1 MSDVIRFPWS
11 IRSSALAV
19 SGLTEAEDAPG
30 NFKMSDLYGKVRE
43 DEAVDDG
50 HTEPDTNVSF
60 LQQPSSLPAPV
71 IGWSNQE
78 LADLYRTQRILA
90 LAGVTTQVDRGITDE
105 GDPWFVF
112 MDSQDEVLV
121 HFSRFDGAYMVT
133 SQMQDAPIKGDSLQ
147 DLVAKFS
154 RRVKPVTQAGQS
166 GQNVVSIAKRNRDVV
181 FIHPAA
187 ALAALVWSIYLMS
200 DELIAATPMIATGET
215 EGSGPTSVEKSA
227 VGDLDPATGHADEL
241 PLVAQKAPP
250 LPADQDLA
258 KPGPIA
264 SASREGLALGFSG
277 HGTKAIGASLSLVA
291 LAVGL
296 PLPASNAV
304 EVADE
309 GGTLQ
314 KLSLASLSAA
324 LTQVKAKEAAL
335 LLASEATHL
344 QQRQIDATAPSD
356 EVAEAET
363 LNIETTV
370 DTPVAFETVKPMHSA
385 EIAILSAHAAEAAP
399 SSMARDDVSTQVL
412 ENTKRVKEVAP
423 TPSADAAP
431 ESVKEISFLQSF
443 DAAFESFEITSLDK
457 IAETELTQLLSPGDT
472 KDAPNPLSPIQDALG
487 FEAFDHEARVFLD
500 FLLHTYSNIKVVNLA
515 TEIIFI
521 HMDAFEGNDS
531 AHEIYAKSWSFD
543 DGGTVS
549 TIGFKS
555 DMALF
560 DLIA

>member
-1 MSDVIRFPWS
+1 MSDVIRFPRS

-30 NFKMSDLYGKVRE
+30 SFKMSDLYGKVT
-43 DEAVDDG
+43 DDAAVDNANS
-50 HTEPDTNVSF
+50 EPDTNVSF

-71 IGWSNQE
+71 TGWSNQE

-90 LAGVTTQVDRGITDE
+90 LAGVTTQVDRGVTDE
-105 GDPWFVF
+105 GDPWFIF

-147 DLVAKFS
+147 DLVAEFS

-166 GQNVVSIAKRNRDVV
+166 GQNVISIAKRNRDVV

-200 DELIAATPMIATGET
+200 DELIAATPMIAAGET
-215 EGSGPTSVEKSA
+215 EGSGLTSVEKSA

-258 KPGPIA
+258 KQGAIA
-264 SASREGLALGFSG
+264 STSREGLALGFSG
-277 HGTKAIGASLSLVA
+277 HGAKAVGASLSLVA

-296 PLPASNAV
+296 PLPASNAL

-309 GGTLQ
+309 NGALQ

-335 LLASEATHL
+335 LMASEATHL

-356 EVAEAET
+356 EKGEAEAQ
-363 LNIETTV
+363 NIETTA
-370 DTPVAFETVKPMHSA
+370 DTPAVFETVKPTHSA
-385 EIAILSAHAAEAAP
+385 EISSLSTHAPLAP
-399 SSMARDDVSTQVL
+399 SSVVREDVPAQAVESAQ
-412 ENTKRVKEVAP
+412 RMKEG
-423 TPSADAAP
+423 TPASSADAAP
-431 ESVKEISFLQSF
+431 EAVKEISFLQSF

-457 IAETELTQLLSPGDT
+457 IAETELTQLLSPEDT

-487 FEAFDHEARVFLD
+487 FETFDHEARVFLD

-555 DMALF
+555 DMAQF

>member
-1 MSDVIRFPWS
+1 MSDVIRFPRS

-30 NFKMSDLYGKVRE
+30 SFKMSDLYGKVRE
-43 DEAVDDG
+43 DAAVDDG
-50 HTEPDTNVSF
+50 HSEHDANVSF
-60 LQQPSSLPAPV
+60 LQQPSNLPAPV
-71 IGWSNQE
+71 TGWSNQE

-90 LAGVTTQVDRGITDE
+90 LAGVTTQVDRGVTDE
-105 GDPWFVF
+105 GDPWFIF

-121 HFSRFDGAYMVT
+121 HFSRFDRAYMVT
-133 SQMQDAPIKGDSLQ
+133 SQMQDAPIKADSLQ
-147 DLVAKFS
+147 ALVAEFS

-166 GQNVVSIAKRNRDVV
+166 GQNVVSIAKRNREVV

-200 DELIAATPMIATGET
+200 DELIAATPMIAAGET
-215 EGSGPTSVEKSA
+215 ESTKPTSVEKSA
-227 VGDLDPATGHADEL
+227 VGELDPATAHADEL

-250 LPADQDLA
+250 LPADHDLA
-258 KPGPIA
+258 KQGAIA
-264 SASREGLALGFSG
+264 STSREGLALGFSG
-277 HGTKAIGASLSLVA
+277 HGAKAVGASLSLVA

-296 PLPASNAV
+296 PLPASNAL
-304 EVADE
+304 EAADQN
-309 GGTLQ
+309 GALQ

-335 LLASEATHL
+335 LMASEATHL
-344 QQRQIDATAPSD
+344 QQRQIDTTAPSD
-356 EVAEAET
+356 EEGEAEA
-363 LNIETTV
+363 LNIEATA
-370 DTPVAFETVKPMHSA
+370 DTPAVFETVKPTHSA
-385 EIAILSAHAAEAAP
+385 EISSLSTHAPLAP
-399 SSMARDDVSTQVL
+399 SSMVREDVPAQAVESA
-412 ENTKRVKEVAP
+412 KRMKEG
-423 TPSADAAP
+423 TPASSADAAP
-431 ESVKEISFLQSF
+431 ETVKEISFLQSF

-457 IAETELTQLLSPGDT
+457 IAETELTQLLSPEDT

-487 FEAFDHEARVFLD
+487 FETFDHEARVFLD

-555 DMALF
+555 DMAQF

>member
-1 MSDVIRFPWS
+1 MSDVIRFPRS

-19 SGLTEAEDAPG
+19 SGLTEAEEAPG
-30 NFKMSDLYGKVRE
+30 SFKMSDLYGRVRE
-43 DEAVDDG
+43 DAAVDDANS
-50 HTEPDTNVSF
+50 EPDTNVSF
-60 LQQPSSLPAPV
+60 LQQPSNLPAPV
-71 IGWSNQE
+71 TGWSNQE

-90 LAGVTTQVDRGITDE
+90 LAGVMTQVDRGVTDE
-105 GDPWFVF
+105 GDPWFIF

-147 DLVAKFS
+147 DLVAEFS
-154 RRVKPVTQAGQS
+154 HRVKPVTQAGQS
-166 GQNVVSIAKRNRDVV
+166 GQNVISIAKRNREVV

-200 DELIAATPMIATGET
+200 DELIAATPMIAAGET
-215 EGSGPTSVEKSA
+215 EGTKPTSVEKSA

-241 PLVAQKAPP
+241 PLVAQKTPP

-258 KPGPIA
+258 KQGAIA
-264 SASREGLALGFSG
+264 STSREGLALGFSG
-277 HGTKAIGASLSLVA
+277 HGAKAVGASLSLVA

-296 PLPASNAV
+296 PLPASNAL

-309 GGTLQ
+309 NGTLQ

-335 LLASEATHL
+335 LMASEATHL
-344 QQRQIDATAPSD
+344 QQRQIDTTAPSD
-356 EVAEAET
+356 EEGEAEA
-363 LNIETTV
+363 LNIETTA
-370 DTPVAFETVKPMHSA
+370 DTPAVFETVKPTHSA
-385 EIAILSAHAAEAAP
+385 EIASLSTHAPLAP
-399 SSMARDDVSTQVL
+399 SSMVREDVPAQAVESA
-412 ENTKRVKEVAP
+412 KRMKEG
-423 TPSADAAP
+423 TPASSADAAP
-431 ESVKEISFLQSF
+431 EAVKEISFLQSF

-457 IAETELTQLLSPGDT
+457 IAETELTQLLSPEDT
-472 KDAPNPLSPIQDALG
+472 KDAPNPLSPIQGALG
-487 FEAFDHEARVFLD
+487 FETFDHEARVFLD

-555 DMALF
+555 DMAQF

>member
-1 MSDVIRFPWS
+1 MSDVIRFP
-11 IRSSALAV
+11 RSLRSTALAV

-30 NFKMSDLYGKVRE
+30 NFKMSDLYGRVRE
-43 DEAVDDG
+43 DAAVDDASP
-50 HTEPDTNVSF
+50 EPDTNVSF

-71 IGWSNQE
+71 TGWSNQE

-90 LAGVTTQVDRGITDE
+90 LAGVTTQVDRGVTDE

-133 SQMQDAPIKGDSLQ
+133 SQMQDAPIRGDSLQ
-147 DLVAKFS
+147 DLVAEFS
-154 RRVKPVTQAGQS
+154 RRVKPVTQAGQL

-200 DELIAATPMIATGET
+200 DELIAATSIITAGEA
-215 EGSGPTSVEKSA
+215 EDVGLTSVEKGA
-227 VGDLDPATGHADEL
+227 VGDLDPVADHANEL
-241 PLVAQKAPP
+241 PPVAQKAAL
-250 LPADQDLA
+250 LPADQDLTKQGA
-258 KPGPIA
+258 IA
-264 SASREGLALGFSG
+264 SSSRESLALGFSG
-277 HGTKAIGASLSLVA
+277 HGAKAIGASLSLVA

-296 PLPASNAV
+296 PLPASNAL

-309 GGTLQ
+309 NGALQ
-314 KLSLASLSAA
+314 KLNLASLSAA

-335 LLASEATHL
+335 LVASEVTQL
-344 QQRQIDATAPSD
+344 QQREIDAAAPPDS
-356 EVAEAET
+356 EGEAET
-363 LNIETTV
+363 SIIETTA
-370 DTPVAFETVKPMHSA
+370 DTPAAFEAVQPTHSTK
-385 EIAILSAHAAEAAP
+385 ITILSTHAPEVAP
-399 SSMARDDVSTQVL
+399 SSMARDDVSAQAL
-412 ENTKRVKEVAP
+412 ESTKRMKEV
-423 TPSADAAP
+423 TPASSADTAG
-431 ESVKEISFLQSF
+431 ETVKEISFLQSF

-457 IAETELTQLLSPGDT
+457 IAETELTQLFDPEDT
-472 KDAPNPLSPIQDALG
+472 KDTPNPLSPIQSIQG
-487 FEAFDHEARVFLD
+487 FETFDQDARVFLD

-555 DMALF
+555 DMAQF

>member
-1 MSDVIRFPWS
+1 MSDVIRFPRS

-30 NFKMSDLYGKVRE
+30 SFKMSDLYGRVRE
-43 DEAVDDG
+43 DEPVADG
-50 HTEPDTNVSF
+50 HSEADTNVSF

-71 IGWSNQE
+71 TGWSNQE

-90 LAGVTTQVDRGITDE
+90 LAGVTTQVDRGVTDE

-147 DLVAKFS
+147 DLVAEFS

-200 DELIAATPMIATGET
+200 DELIAATPMIAAGEA
-215 EGSGPTSVEKSA
+215 EGTGPTSVEKNA
-227 VGDLDPATGHADEL
+227 VGDIDPATDHADEL
-241 PLVAQKAPP
+241 PLVAQKTPP
-250 LPADQDLA
+250 LPADQDLTKQGA
-258 KPGPIA
+258 IA
-264 SASREGLALGFSG
+264 SPSREGLALGFSG
-277 HGTKAIGASLSLVA
+277 HGAKVVGASLSLVA
-291 LAVGL
+291 LAAGL
-296 PLPASNAV
+296 PLPASNAL

-309 GGTLQ
+309 NGTLQ

-324 LTQVKAKEAAL
+324 LTQVKEKEAAL
-335 LLASEATHL
+335 LMASEITKL
-344 QQRQIDATAPSD
+344 QQRQIDTTAPSD
-356 EVAEAET
+356 EEGPAET
-363 LNIETTV
+363 PTMETTAE
-370 DTPVAFETVKPMHSA
+370 TPAAFEIVQPTHSA
-385 EIAILSAHAAEAAP
+385 EIAILSTDVPEASP
-399 SSMARDDVSTQVL
+399 SSMARVDVS
-412 ENTKRVKEVAP
+412 ESAKKVKEAP
-423 TPSADAAP
+423 PASSADAAS
-431 ESVKEISFLQSF
+431 ETAKELSFLQSF

-457 IAETELTQLLSPGDT
+457 IAETELTQLLDPEDT
-472 KDAPNPLSPIQDALG
+472 KDVPNPLSPIQGVHGL
-487 FEAFDHEARVFLD
+487 ETFDQDARVFLD

-521 HMDAFEGNDS
+521 HMDAFDRNDS

-543 DGGTVS
+543 DGGTIS

-555 DMALF
+555 DMAQF

>member
-1 MSDVIRFPWS
+1 MSDVIRFP
-11 IRSSALAV
+11 RSMKSTALAV
-19 SGLTEAEDAPG
+19 SGLTETEAAPG
-30 NFKMSDLYGKVRE
+30 SFKMSDLYGRTRE

-50 HTEPDTNVSF
+50 HSEPDANVSF
-60 LQQPSSLPAPV
+60 LQQPSSLPAP
-71 IGWSNQE
+71 ITGWSNQE

-90 LAGVTTQVDRGITDE
+90 LAGVTTQVDRGVTDE

-112 MDSQDEVLV
+112 MDSHDEVLV

-147 DLVAKFS
+147 DLVAEFS

-200 DELIAATPMIATGET
+200 DELIAATPMIAAGEA
-215 EGSGPTSVEKSA
+215 ESAGPTSVEKSTM
-227 VGDLDPATGHADEL
+227 GDLNPATDHADEL

-250 LPADQDLA
+250 LPGDQDLA
-258 KPGPIA
+258 KQGTIA
-264 SASREGLALGFSG
+264 SASREGLALGLSG
-277 HGTKAIGASLSLVA
+277 HGAKAIGASLSLVA

-304 EVADE
+304 EIAYED
-309 GGTLQ
+309 GTSQ
-314 KLSLASLSAA
+314 KLSFASLSAA

-335 LLASEATHL
+335 LLASEVTHP
-344 QQRQIDATAPSD
+344 QQRQIEATTPSD
-356 EVAEAET
+356 EVAQAEA
-363 LNIETTV
+363 LNIGTTV
-370 DTPVAFETVKPMHSA
+370 DTPVAFEAVKPMHSA
-385 EIAILSAHAAEAAP
+385 EIALLSAHAPAA
-399 SSMARDDVSTQVL
+399 MTWDDVSAQVL
-412 ENTKRVKEVAP
+412 ENTTRVKEATP
-423 TPSADAAP
+423 APSAGAAP
-431 ESVKEISFLQSF
+431 EAVKETSFLQSF
-443 DAAFESFEITSLDK
+443 DAAFDSFEITSLDK
-457 IAETELTQLLSPGDT
+457 IAETELIQLMAPEST
-472 KDAPNPLSPIQDALG
+472 EDAPNPLSPLQGVDG
-487 FEAFDHEARVFLD
+487 FETFDQDARVFLD
-500 FLLHTYSNIKVVNLA
+500 FLLQTYSNIKVVNLA

-531 AHEIYAKSWSFD
+531 AQEIYAKSWSFD

>member
-1 MSDVIRFPWS
+1 MSDVIRFPRS

-30 NFKMSDLYGKVRE
+30 SFKMSDLYGRVRE
-43 DEAVDDG
+43 DEPVADG
-50 HTEPDTNVSF
+50 HSEADTNVSF

-71 IGWSNQE
+71 TGWSNQE

-90 LAGVTTQVDRGITDE
+90 LAGVTTQVDRGVTDE

-147 DLVAKFS
+147 DLVAEFS

-200 DELIAATPMIATGET
+200 DELIAATPMIAAGEA
-215 EGSGPTSVEKSA
+215 EGTGPTSVEKNA
-227 VGDLDPATGHADEL
+227 VGDIDPATDHADEL
-241 PLVAQKAPP
+241 PLVAQKTPP
-250 LPADQDLA
+250 LPADQDLTKQGA
-258 KPGPIA
+258 IA
-264 SASREGLALGFSG
+264 SPSREGLALGFSG
-277 HGTKAIGASLSLVA
+277 HGAKVVGASLSLVA
-291 LAVGL
+291 LAAGL
-296 PLPASNAV
+296 PLPASNAL

-309 GGTLQ
+309 NGTLQ

-324 LTQVKAKEAAL
+324 LTQVKEKEAAL
-335 LLASEATHL
+335 LMASEITKL
-344 QQRQIDATAPSD
+344 QQRQIDTTAPSD
-356 EVAEAET
+356 EEGPAET
-363 LNIETTV
+363 PTMETTAE
-370 DTPVAFETVKPMHSA
+370 TPAAFEIVQPTHSA
-385 EIAILSAHAAEAAP
+385 EIAILSTDVPEASP
-399 SSMARDDVSTQVL
+399 SSMARVDVS
-412 ENTKRVKEVAP
+412 ESAKKVKEAP
-423 TPSADAAP
+423 PASSADAAS
-431 ESVKEISFLQSF
+431 ETAKELSFLQSF

-457 IAETELTQLLSPGDT
+457 IAETELTQLLDPEDT
-472 KDAPNPLSPIQDALG
+472 KDVPNPLSPIQGVHGL
-487 FEAFDHEARVFLD
+487 ETFDQDARVFLD

-521 HMDAFEGNDS
+521 HMDAFDRNDS
-531 AHEIYAKSWSFD
+531 AHEI
-543 DGGTVS
+543 
-549 TIGFKS
+549 
-555 DMALF
+555 
-560 DLIA
+560 

>member
-1 MSDVIRFPWS
+1 MSDVIRFPRS

-30 NFKMSDLYGKVRE
+30 SFKMSDLYGKVRE

-50 HTEPDTNVSF
+50 HSEHDTNVSF
-60 LQQPSSLPAPV
+60 LQQPSNQPV
-71 IGWSNQE
+71 PVTGWSNQE

-90 LAGVTTQVDRGITDE
+90 LAGVTTQVDRGLTDE

-147 DLVAKFS
+147 DLVAEFS

-166 GQNVVSIAKRNRDVV
+166 GQNVISIAKRNRDVV

-200 DELIAATPMIATGET
+200 DELIAATPMIAAGET
-215 EGSGPTSVEKSA
+215 ESTKLTSMEKSA

-258 KPGPIA
+258 KQGAIA
-264 SASREGLALGFSG
+264 STSREGLALGFSG
-277 HGTKAIGASLSLVA
+277 HGAKAVGASLSLVA

-296 PLPASNAV
+296 PLPASNAL

-309 GGTLQ
+309 NGTLQ

-335 LLASEATHL
+335 LMASEATHL

-356 EVAEAET
+356 EEGEAEA
-363 LNIETTV
+363 LNIATTA
-370 DTPVAFETVKPMHSA
+370 DTPAVFEAVKPTHSA
-385 EIAILSAHAAEAAP
+385 EISSLSTHAPLAP
-399 SSMARDDVSTQVL
+399 SSMVWGDVPPQAVESA
-412 ENTKRVKEVAP
+412 ERMKEAIP
-423 TPSADAAP
+423 ASSADAAP
-431 ESVKEISFLQSF
+431 EAVKEISFLQSF

-457 IAETELTQLLSPGDT
+457 IAETELTQLLSPEDT

-487 FEAFDHEARVFLD
+487 FETFDHEARVFLD

-521 HMDAFEGNDS
+521 HMDAFEGNNS

-543 DGGTVS
+543 DGGIVS

-555 DMALF
+555 DMAQF

>member
-1 MSDVIRFPWS
+1 MSDVIRFPRS

-30 NFKMSDLYGKVRE
+30 SFKMSDLYGRVRE
-43 DEAVDDG
+43 DEAIDDG
-50 HTEPDTNVSF
+50 HSEADTNVSF

-71 IGWSNQE
+71 TGWSNQE

-112 MDSQDEVLV
+112 LDSQDEVLV
-121 HFSRFDGAYMVT
+121 HFSHFDGAYMVT

-147 DLVAKFS
+147 DLVAEFS
-154 RRVKPVTQAGQS
+154 RRVKPVMQAGQS

-200 DELIAATPMIATGET
+200 DELIAATPMIAAGEAEDT
-215 EGSGPTSVEKSA
+215 GPTSVGKSA
-227 VGDLDPATGHADEL
+227 VGDIDPATDHADEL
-241 PLVAQKAPP
+241 PLVAQKTPP
-250 LPADQDLA
+250 LPADPDLGKQGA
-258 KPGPIA
+258 IA
-264 SASREGLALGFSG
+264 SPSREGLALGFSG
-277 HGTKAIGASLSLVA
+277 HGAKVVGASLSLVA
-291 LAVGL
+291 LAAGL
-296 PLPASNAV
+296 PLPASNAL

-309 GGTLQ
+309 NGTLQ

-324 LTQVKAKEAAL
+324 LTQVKEKEAAL
-335 LLASEATHL
+335 LMASEITKL
-344 QQRQIDATAPSD
+344 QQRQIDATSPSD
-356 EVAEAET
+356 EEGQAET
-363 LNIETTV
+363 PTMETTA
-370 DTPVAFETVKPMHSA
+370 DTPATFEIVQPTHST
-385 EIAILSAHAAEAAP
+385 EIAILSTHVPEAAP
-399 SSMARDDVSTQVL
+399 SSMARDDVS
-412 ENTKRVKEVAP
+412 ESAKKVKEAP
-423 TPSADAAP
+423 PASSADAAS
-431 ESVKEISFLQSF
+431 ETAKEISFLQSF

-457 IAETELTQLLSPGDT
+457 IAETELTQLWNPEDT
-472 KDAPNPLSPIQDALG
+472 KDVQNPLSPIQGVQGL
-487 FEAFDHEARVFLD
+487 ETFDQDARVFLD

-521 HMDAFEGNDS
+521 HMDAFDGNDS

-543 DGGTVS
+543 DGGTIS

-555 DMALF
+555 DMAQF